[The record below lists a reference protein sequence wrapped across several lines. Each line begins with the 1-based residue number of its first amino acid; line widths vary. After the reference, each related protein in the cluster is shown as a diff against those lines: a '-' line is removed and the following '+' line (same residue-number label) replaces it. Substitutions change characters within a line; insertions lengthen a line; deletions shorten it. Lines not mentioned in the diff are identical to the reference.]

1 MIQGVSQDGD
11 QCPKQVFSLH
21 ERAAAAFIH
30 HRAFVRVSSSPPIRS
45 FCFAICCNCV
55 FARAYIFLIY
65 IDMDIGGHTHIHLR
79 QKRFTPP
86 CPAADAFRNLKR
98 LRTDVSTVPSPEE
111 DLRRSKQ
118 ELARTIHQV
127 ATELQRE
134 LRVLRIWLSDR
145 TVQSTSPTSITT
157 VL

>member
-55 FARAYIFLIY
+55 LARAYIFLIY
-65 IDMDIGGHTHIHLR
+65 IDMDIGGHTHIHLHIHNIHLRIQMHIHIHIYIQVYIYIYIYTSRLIR
-79 QKRFTPP
+79 QKIDETQIWP
-86 CPAADAFRNLKR
+86 NL
-98 LRTDVSTVPSPEE
+98 
-111 DLRRSKQ
+111 
-118 ELARTIHQV
+118 
-127 ATELQRE
+127 
-134 LRVLRIWLSDR
+134 
-145 TVQSTSPTSITT
+145 TSVHI
-157 VL
+157 